1 MFTSKVRGSLIA
13 GAVIAALLTC
23 TLPARAHAD
32 GAAPP
37 VLTAAEQG
45 ALGLIAYNGHAG
57 IGVDGS
63 ADCIEF
69 IGVVTNNNDPDML
82 AIARS
87 SQDVASAAYQHN
99 QTDLERG

>member
-1 MFTSKVRGSLIA
+1 MFTSTFRGSLIA
-13 GAVIAALLTC
+13 AAVMSALLTC
-23 TLPARAHAD
+23 TVPASAQAD

-37 VLTAAEQG
+37 ALTAAEQG

-57 IGVDGS
+57 VGVGGS
-63 ADCIEF
+63 ADRIEF
-69 IGVVTNNNDPDML
+69 LGVVTDNNDPDML

-87 SQDVASAAYQHN
+87 SQDIASAAYQHT